1 MRALYEDY
9 LGVVAS
15 GFTIAIPT
23 HNRRET
29 LLLAVRS
36 ALMQTRPPEHVIVL
50 CDGCTDGSAQAV
62 RELGD
67 ERVEALDLPKLP
79 GYAYAHRN
87 ISLELARGEAIMWLG
102 DDDLLLPDHLER
114 LGEYWDSG
122 AVDIVQSPAVVVWKD
137 DSLTWVGLDWS
148 IPGHVRTLLER
159 NTNVMSSVL
168 VRVASAR
175 AVGGWDA
182 DITRAGDW
190 DLWKRLIA
198 SGAHPAMTL
207 EPTVLHFR
215 ATERDQPWR
224 ERVEQN
230 SRWFDRITDF
240 GSLAEVR
247 GELRP
252 LRAQREAEWMGEID
266 SLSAELEQAL
276 MAVEQSGPQLEQA
289 RAEVERLREA
299 ERTLARVYAGGWW
312 RLRGRLLPLM
322 DRAKR
327 VRRQKA

>member
-1 MRALYEDY
+1 M
-9 LGVVAS
+9 AS

-23 HNRRET
+23 HDRRET

-36 ALMQTRPPEHVIVL
+36 ALMQTRPPEQIIVL

-79 GYAYAHRN
+79 GYAYEHRN

-122 AVDIVQSPAVVVWKD
+122 AVEIVQSPAVVVWKD

-148 IPGHVRTLLER
+148 IPSHVRTLLDR

-168 VRVASAR
+168 VSVASAR
-175 AVGGWDA
+175 AAGGWDGSVE
-182 DITRAGDW
+182 RAGDW

-198 SGAHPAMTL
+198 AGAHPAMTL

-215 ATERDQPWR
+215 ATERDQPWPR
-224 ERVEQN
+224 RVEQN
-230 SRWFDRITDF
+230 SRWFARIAEPR
-240 GSLAEVR
+240 SLAEVR

-266 SLSAELEQAL
+266 TLAGELEQARTEL
-276 MAVEQSGPQLEQA
+276 AQAQTEVEQVRAAVKQP
-289 RAEVERLREA
+289 RAELERLREA

-312 RLRGRLLPLM
+312 RLRGRIQPLM
-322 DRAKR
+322 DLAKR
-327 VRRQKA
+327 VRR